1 MYDNPELTRC
11 SSVQAL
17 LDQAA
22 NALADAQAV
31 LASEALPSWEG
42 HSADCA
48 RGRLAQVQG
57 IASIVRTDTKQAR
70 NACHLLYAMAQEEI
84 ERTQL
89 LLLG

>member
-1 MYDNPELTRC
+1 MLDNPELTRC

-22 NALADAQAV
+22 YALTSAYAV
-31 LASEALPSWEG
+31 LSSEAFPSWEG
-42 HSADCA
+42 HGADCA
-48 RGRLAQVQG
+48 RGRLAHVQG
-57 IASIVRTDTKQAR
+57 IGSIVRTDTEQAR